1 MPAAPLKGAQDGNVL
16 LPSVLKNADGTPR
29 FFLSLPPGYRS
40 DPGLEIL
47 ARLETQRAGFEF
59 PTRAFF
65 DAHLEPGDI
74 FLDIGAH
81 LGLYSLGAA
90 TRHPGAIKVIAFEPH
105 PLNVLTLLRQLGLNG
120 QQHAVELICA
130 AVGAA
135 AGFGK
140 LWPYSTMGNFI
151 AEHAPADAPK
161 DNPPLT
167 VPIVSLDML
176 FAARPDLADGR
187 VFVKIDVEGYE
198 PAVIAG
204 AARLLASG
212 RAAAVVLE
220 KSDYYAAPDRRG
232 GFETMI
238 ETIRGHGY
246 SIWWFPH
253 AHLHCALIPW
263 VDGNETGNLVALAP
277 GFELRAAY
285 DGPYAPYT
293 PLPPPM
299 KTDFSAADQAAL
311 TERLI
316 ACGATDG
323 WRWANPRNLDA
334 GSEERAAL
342 ALPHLPARCR
352 LTDLG
357 AGLMQVVTKIAS
369 GSAYTPV
376 DLIRYARATR
386 VMDLNSGQFPD
397 GVWDC
402 ALALELLEHI
412 HDVPTLLTSIRAS
425 CKRLV
430 CTYKSVEDMPN
441 RMLRRTQGY
450 FNDFDRAA
458 VRAMLEAA
466 GWQVT
471 LPEVRNRH
479 SLFVCD

>member
-1 MPAAPLKGAQDGNVL
+1 MPATPLKGTQDGNVL
-16 LPSVLKNADGTPR
+16 LPSVLKNVDGTPR

-65 DAHLEPGDI
+65 DAHLEPGDV
-74 FLDIGAH
+74 FLDVGAH

-120 QQHAVELICA
+120 QLHAVELICA
-130 AVGAA
+130 AVGAT

-176 FAARPDLADGR
+176 FADRADLADGR
-187 VFVKIDVEGYE
+187 VFVKVDVEGYE
-198 PAVIAG
+198 PPVIAG

-212 RAAAVVLE
+212 RVAAVVLE

-232 GFETMI
+232 GFEAMI
-238 ETIRGHGY
+238 ETILGHGY
-246 SIWWFPH
+246 SIYWFPH
-253 AHLHCALIPW
+253 AHLPCALIPW

-277 GFELRAAY
+277 GFERRTAY
-285 DGPYAPYT
+285 DGPHAPYT

-299 KTDFSAADQAAL
+299 KTDFDASDQAAL

-316 ACGATDG
+316 ARGGTDG
-323 WRWANPRNLDA
+323 WRWASPRNLDA
-334 GSEERAAL
+334 GSEARAAL
-342 ALPHLPARCR
+342 ALPHVPRRCK
-352 LTDLG
+352 LLDLG
-357 AGLMQVVTKIAS
+357 AGLMHIVTKIGA

-376 DLIRYARATR
+376 DLIRYARTTL
-386 VMDLNSGQFPD
+386 VLDLNGGQFPEGD
-397 GVWDC
+397 WDC

-412 HDVPTLLTSIRAS
+412 HDVPALLARTRAS
-425 CKRLV
+425 SERLV
-430 CTYKSVEDMPN
+430 CTYKSVEDIADPA
-441 RMLRRTQGY
+441 LRRTHGY
-450 FNDFDRAA
+450 FNDFDRTALC
-458 VRAMLEAA
+458 AMLQAA

-471 LPEVRNRH
+471 HVEVHDGH
-479 SLFVCD
+479 SLFVCN